1 MHRYLILA
9 IFALFLASCHNDV
22 PGLPAPDEVK
32 EYRFC
37 QYEDK
42 DGIVQCKSTYEISEN
57 DCELVEGKL
66 CDTKE
71 ECGGCEL

>member
-1 MHRYLILA
+1 MRIMVKFSSLA
-9 IFALFLASCHNDV
+9 LALFLASCHNDV

-42 DGIVQCKSTYEISEN
+42 DGVVQCKSTYEISIK
-57 DCELVEGKL
+57 DCESVKGNLLEK
-66 CDTKE
+66 CP
-71 ECGGCEL
+71 